1 MKFPSPFPGGVRG
14 GGATPSTV
22 IGRSQCCSEIGIRG
36 ADTPIPNPFPARG
49 KGLVVRA
56 CRVPRPPVHARAKR
70 LSPFALTFA
79 LILAAPAHATD
90 IPATFSGGL
99 IFVRVAIGGGPPGT
113 FLLDTGA
120 GTTILD
126 ARFAGAAGVKLG
138 DPIALVGGGGATGG
152 RRAENVRL
160 TLAGGEVDA
169 MTDPTVADLG
179 RIDQGMRTHL
189 DGILGDDV
197 LRRFVVTLDYRE
209 GTVRLDPPNS
219 VAGAASPPPDA
230 VRMGG
235 LILPFVTAQVRQG
248 GRSAD
253 ADFQI
258 DTGSN
263 TAIELWA
270 PFARQAFPDARV
282 TPGAGMGVG
291 GMTQTE
297 RGRLDA
303 LTVAGHT
310 IAGPTANFADRTAPD
325 DAGPAY
331 GGVIGGPAWRG
342 LVLTLDFPHRRVWL
356 R

>member
-1 MKFPSPFPGGVRG
+1 MNFSI
-14 GGATPSTV
+14 AWLL
-22 IGRSQCCSEIGIRG
+22 
-36 ADTPIPNPFPARG
+36 
-49 KGLVVRA
+49 GLA
-56 CRVPRPPVHARAKR
+56 
-70 LSPFALTFA
+70 FALA
-79 LILAAPAHATD
+79 LVASAQAAE
-90 IPATFSGGL
+90 IPATFRDGL
-99 IFVRVAIGGGPPGT
+99 IFVRASIGAGPPGV

-138 DPIALVGGGGATGG
+138 DPIRLVGGGGAANA

-160 TLAGGEVDA
+160 TLAGGGDIGGEV
-169 MTDPTVADLG
+169 DPTVADLTQ
-179 RIDQGMRTHL
+179 IDRGMRTHL
-189 DGILGDDV
+189 DGILGDDL
-197 LRRFVVTLDYRE
+197 LRRFVVTLDYRASV
-209 GTVRLDPPNS
+209 VRLDPPDS
-219 VAGAASPPPDA
+219 ASAPADA

-235 LILPFVTAQVRQG
+235 LIVPFVAAHVQQG
-248 GRSAD
+248 GRGAD
-253 ADFQI
+253 AEFQI

-270 PFARQAFPDARV
+270 PFARRAFPDAAV

-291 GMTQTE
+291 GFTQTE

-303 LTVAGHT
+303 LVVAGHT
-310 IAGPTANFADRTAPD
+310 ITGPQANFADRTMAD